1 MTRAVHG
8 VALLL
13 AWPWACALGCGKS
26 DANGAPQ
33 AGASAAATAKATTA
47 TGSASSAD
55 GSAGSAAAG
64 RPSSAWSGSYKA
76 AAGGLYIPADW
87 KNVRWT
93 GADSGAGIGEG
104 ALSLTVDAATG
115 RVIGAVDGPLGPA
128 VVDGF
133 TSEGK
138 LTAALVRK
146 NPGDRGFYGTLI
158 GSIEGER
165 LAGTMSVST
174 GEASSI
180 RTADFTLAPSAP

>member
-1 MTRAVHG
+1 MTRALCG

-13 AWPWACALGCGKS
+13 AGALGCGKS
-26 DANGAPQ
+26 GASGAPQ
-33 AGASAAATAKATTA
+33 GGPSSAATTSTAAATGAASAATPV
-47 TGSASSAD
+47 GSAR
-55 GSAGSAAAG
+55 GAGAARGASG
-64 RPSSAWSGSYKA
+64 WSGSYKA
-76 AAGGLYIPADW
+76 AAGSLYIPADW

-104 ALSLTVDAATG
+104 AIALQVDATSG
-115 RVIGAVDGPLGPA
+115 RVGGTVDGPLGPA

-133 TSEGK
+133 ASEGK

-146 NPGDRGFYGTLI
+146 DPQDRGYTGTLI

-180 RTADFTLAPSAP
+180 RTADFTLAPSAR